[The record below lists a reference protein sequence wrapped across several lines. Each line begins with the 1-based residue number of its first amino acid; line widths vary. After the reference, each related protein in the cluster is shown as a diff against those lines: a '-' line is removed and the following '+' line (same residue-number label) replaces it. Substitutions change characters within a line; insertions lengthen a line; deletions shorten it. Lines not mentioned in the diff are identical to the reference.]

1 VAKFGQNHFPGDSRP
16 LNVVND
22 AVGLFRFPDMIRTD
36 ELLARL
42 RQYEIRI
49 RKAVNSQMRG
59 SFRSVFKGTGL
70 EFTDLR
76 TYQYGDD
83 VRAIDWNVSSKGH
96 GTFVKVFRE
105 EKDQTVFFVIDVS
118 GSQQIGPANRTKLLI
133 TKEIC
138 GVLAISALREASHV
152 GLYCFSDQKELY
164 IKPANGL
171 KTGYQLIMSLLRLEP
186 ASVRTAL
193 ADALLFT
200 LNILKRRSVVILVSD
215 FIDQRYEHNLKALA
229 GKHDLVVIHVYEQR
243 EVNLPRLGI
252 IPVLDP
258 ETGQTVWLNSSSRT
272 FRAGLRGAFAENR
285 ARLEKFCKQYNA
297 NYLALDTQEDYVP
310 KLVELFRVRKFS

>member
-1 VAKFGQNHFPGDSRP
+1 
-16 LNVVND
+16 
-22 AVGLFRFPDMIRTD
+22 MD
-36 ELLARL
+36 EFLTRL
-42 RQYEIRI
+42 RNFDIRI

-70 EFTDLR
+70 EFSDLR

-105 EKDQTVFFVIDVS
+105 EKDQTVFFVVDVS
-118 GSQQIGPANRTKLLI
+118 ASQQVGPRQRDKLAA

-138 GVLAISALREASHV
+138 GVLALSAIREASHV
-152 GLYCFSDQKELY
+152 GLYCFSDQKERY
-164 IKPANGL
+164 IKPSNGL
-171 KTGYQLIMSLLRLEP
+171 KTGYQLILNLFKLQPESG
-186 ASVRTAL
+186 RTNI

-200 LNILKRRSVVILVSD
+200 LNCLKRRSVVILLSD

-229 GKHDLVVIHVYEQR
+229 KKHDLVVIHLYDQR

-252 IPVLDP
+252 IPIYDT
-258 ETGQTVWLNSSSRT
+258 ESGRTVWTNTSSASFRNGLRDT
-272 FRAGLRGAFAENR
+272 FRQNQIQ
-285 ARLEKFCKQYNA
+285 LEQLCRQFNA
-297 NYLALDTQEDYVP
+297 NYLALDSQEDFVP
-310 KLVELFRVRKFS
+310 KLIDLFRVRR

>member
-1 VAKFGQNHFPGDSRP
+1 
-16 LNVVND
+16 
-22 AVGLFRFPDMIRTD
+22 MD
-36 ELLARL
+36 EFLARL
-42 RQYEIRI
+42 RNFDIRI

-59 SFRSVFKGTGL
+59 SFRSIFKGTGL
-70 EFTDLR
+70 EFSDLR

-105 EKDQTVFFVIDVS
+105 EKDQTVFFVVDVS
-118 GSQQIGPANRTKLLI
+118 ASQRVGPRHRDKLDA

-138 GVLAISALREASHV
+138 GVLAMSAIREASHV
-152 GLYCFSDQKELY
+152 GLYCFSDQKERY

-171 KTGYQLIMSLLRLEP
+171 KTGYQLILSLFKLQP
-186 ASVRTAL
+186 QSGRTNI

-200 LNILKRRSVVILVSD
+200 LNCLKRRSVVILLSD

-229 GKHDLVVIHVYEQR
+229 KKHDLVVIHLYDQR

-252 IPVLDP
+252 IPVHDT
-258 ETGQTVWLNSSSRT
+258 ESGQTVWANTSSTAFRIGLRDT
-272 FRAGLRGAFAENR
+272 FRQNQV
-285 ARLEKFCKQYNA
+285 RLEQLCRQFNA
-297 NYLALDTQEDYVP
+297 NYLALDSQEDFVP
-310 KLVELFRVRKFS
+310 KLIDLFRIRK